1 MLNFGTSKRKVNMSL
16 PNAFD
21 ILKERGFIRQ
31 VTDEAAVRALFSAG
45 PGACYIGFDPTADSL
60 HVGSLVPIMALVH
73 VQRAGHRPI
82 AVVGGGT
89 AMIGDPSGRT
99 EMRRMLSAQDLR
111 RNADKLHAQLGR
123 YLDFAGGRAIPVDNA
138 DWLLGLN
145 YIDFLRDIGRH
156 FSVNRMLAA
165 EAYRL
170 RMETGLSFLEFNYQV
185 LQAYDFLVLHRKYG
199 CLLQMGGDDQW
210 GNILAGAELIR
221 RVEGA
226 DAHAATFPLITTAS
240 GQKMGKTAAG
250 AIWLDPNRLP
260 PYEFYQYWINTDDRD
275 VERFLGLYTLLPLEE
290 VRRLGQLQGADLRQ
304 AKQAL
309 AYETTKLTHGQA
321 EADRARAASQAAF
334 GGGAD
339 LSSVP
344 SSQVP
349 RTRLDSGIPAVDL
362 FVEAGLAISK
372 SEARRL
378 IQQGGAYVN
387 GRRIEAVDETVRREH
402 LDGDALMLRA
412 GKKKVHRVVVV

>member
-16 PNAFD
+16 SNAFD

-31 VTDEAAVRALFSAG
+31 VTDEAAVRALFDAG
-45 PGACYIGFDPTADSL
+45 PVTCYIGFDPTADSL

-89 AMIGDPSGRT
+89 AMVGDPSGRT
-99 EMRRMLSAQDLR
+99 EMRRMLTAQDLR
-111 RNADKLHAQLGR
+111 RNADKIHAQLGR
-123 YLDFAGGRAIPVDNA
+123 YLDFAGGKAIPVDNA

-165 EAYRL
+165 EAYKL

-185 LQAYDFLVLHRKYG
+185 LQAYDFLVLYRKYG

-210 GNILAGAELIR
+210 GNILAGTELIR

-226 DAHAATFPLITTAS
+226 DAHAATFPLTTTAS
-240 GQKMGKTAAG
+240 GQKMGKTASG
-250 AIWLDPNRLP
+250 AVWLDPNRLS

-275 VERFLGLYTLLPLEE
+275 VGRFLGLYTLLPTDE
-290 VRRLGQLQGADLRQ
+290 VRRLGRLQGADLRQ

-309 AYETTKLTHGQA
+309 AYETTKITHGQA

-339 LSSVP
+339 P
-344 SSQVP
+344 SLMPTYEMP
-349 RTRLDSGIPAVDL
+349 RNLLDENLTAVTL
-362 FVEAGLAISK
+362 FAQAGLVASK

-378 IQQGGAYVN
+378 IQQGGASIDN
-387 GRRIEAVDETVRREH
+387 QRIDDVDEVVYKY
-402 LDGDALMLRA
+402 LQGKDNLVLRA
-412 GKKKVHRVVVV
+412 GKKRICRVVLI

>member
-16 PNAFD
+16 SNAFD

-31 VTDEAAVRALFSAG
+31 VTDEAAVRALFDAG
-45 PGACYIGFDPTADSL
+45 PVTCYIGFDPTADSL

-89 AMIGDPSGRT
+89 AMVGDPSGRT
-99 EMRRMLSAQDLR
+99 EMRRMLTAQDLR
-111 RNADKLHAQLGR
+111 RNADKIHAQLGR
-123 YLDFAGGRAIPVDNA
+123 YLDFAGGKAIPVDNA

-165 EAYRL
+165 EAYKL

-185 LQAYDFLVLHRKYG
+185 LQAYDFMVLYRKYG

-210 GNILAGAELIR
+210 GNILAGTELIR

-226 DAHAATFPLITTAS
+226 DAHAATFPLTTTAS
-240 GQKMGKTAAG
+240 GQKMGKTASG
-250 AIWLDPNRLP
+250 AVWLDPNRLS

-275 VERFLGLYTLLPLEE
+275 VGRFLGLYTLLPTDE
-290 VRRLGQLQGADLRQ
+290 VRRLGRLQGADLRQ

-309 AYETTKLTHGQA
+309 AYETTKITHGQA

-339 LSSVP
+339 P
-344 SSQVP
+344 SLMPTYEMP
-349 RTRLDSGIPAVDL
+349 RNLLDENLTAVTL
-362 FVEAGLAISK
+362 FAQAGLVASK

-378 IQQGGAYVN
+378 IQQGGASIDN
-387 GRRIEAVDETVRREH
+387 QRIDDVDEVVYKY
-402 LDGDALMLRA
+402 LQGKDNLVLRA
-412 GKKKVHRVVVV
+412 GKKRICRVVLI

>member
-1 MLNFGTSKRKVNMSL
+1 
-16 PNAFD
+16 
-21 ILKERGFIRQ
+21 
-31 VTDEAAVRALFSAG
+31 
-45 PGACYIGFDPTADSL
+45 
-60 HVGSLVPIMALVH
+60 
-73 VQRAGHRPI
+73 
-82 AVVGGGT
+82 
-89 AMIGDPSGRT
+89 
-99 EMRRMLSAQDLR
+99 
-111 RNADKLHAQLGR
+111 
-123 YLDFAGGRAIPVDNA
+123 
-138 DWLLGLN
+138 
-145 YIDFLRDIGRH
+145 
-156 FSVNRMLAA
+156 MLAA
-165 EAYRL
+165 EAYKL

-240 GQKMGKTAAG
+240 GQKMGKTASG
-250 AIWLDPNRLP
+250 AIWLDAHRLS
-260 PYEFYQYWINTDDRD
+260 PYNFYQHWINTDDRD
-275 VERFLGLYTLLPLEE
+275 VGRFLGLYTLLPTDE
-290 VRRLGQLQGADLRQ
+290 VRRLSQLRGADLRH
-304 AKQAL
+304 AKQVL
-309 AYETTKLTHGQA
+309 AHETTQITHGEG

-349 RTRLDSGIPAVDL
+349 RTRLDAGVPAVDL
-362 FVEAGLAISK
+362 FVETGLAASK

-387 GRRIEAVDETVRREH
+387 GRRIEAADEVVQGGH

>member
-16 PNAFD
+16 SNAFD

-31 VTDEAAVRALFSAG
+31 VTDEAAVRALFDAG

-89 AMIGDPSGRT
+89 AMVGDPSGRT
-99 EMRRMLSAQDLR
+99 EMRRMLTAQDLR
-111 RNADKLHAQLGR
+111 RNADKIHAQLGR
-123 YLDFAGGRAIPVDNA
+123 YLDFAGGKAIPVDNA

-165 EAYRL
+165 EAYKL

-185 LQAYDFLVLHRKYG
+185 LQAYDFLVLYRKYG

-210 GNILAGAELIR
+210 GNILAGTELIR

-226 DAHAATFPLITTAS
+226 DAHAATFPLTTTAS
-240 GQKMGKTAAG
+240 GQKMGKTASG
-250 AIWLDPNRLP
+250 AVWLDPNRLS

-275 VERFLGLYTLLPLEE
+275 VGRFLCLYTLLPTDE
-290 VRRLGQLQGADLRQ
+290 VRRLGRLQGADLRQ

-309 AYETTKLTHGQA
+309 AYETTKITHGQA

-339 LSSVP
+339 P
-344 SSQVP
+344 SLMPTYEMP
-349 RTRLDSGIPAVDL
+349 RNLLDENLTAVTL
-362 FVEAGLAISK
+362 FAQAGLVASK

-378 IQQGGAYVN
+378 IQQGGASIDN
-387 GRRIEAVDETVRREH
+387 QRIDDVDEVVYKY
-402 LDGDALMLRA
+402 LQGKDNLVLRA
-412 GKKKVHRVVVV
+412 GKKRICRVVLI